1 MKQDMRVWVGIMGSA
16 ALGVLV
22 TGSAQ
27 AGDTGLHVIQGGPA
41 YFSAGIGAFNAAG
54 VKPGPGHRGNATLP
68 ELDLEYQSAS
78 KLFGIGALWGIVA
91 NTNGGFMG
99 YTGLYSDV
107 AWNHWV
113 LTPVLG
119 IGGYNRG
126 RGKYLDGV
134 FQFRLELSLA
144 YQFANQSRFGLK
156 IAHISN
162 AYIAQEDP
170 GEDEIMLDYSIPLSF
185 GDHSS

>member
-1 MKQDMRVWVGIMGSA
+1 MKQGNGIWAGM
-16 ALGVLV
+16 LGVTVLGLLV
-22 TGSAQ
+22 ASPAQ
-27 AGDTGLHVIQGGPA
+27 ADGEGLHVIQGGPA
-41 YFSAGIGAFNAAG
+41 YFNAGIGAFNAAG
-54 VKPGPGHRGNATLP
+54 VEPGPGHRGNATLP
-68 ELDLEYQSAS
+68 EIDLEYQSAS

-107 AWNHWV
+107 AWDHWV

-119 IGGYNRG
+119 MGGYNQG

-144 YQFANQSRFGLK
+144 YQFADQSRLGLK

-170 GEDEIMLDYSIPLSF
+170 GEDEVMLNYSIPLSF
-185 GDHSS
+185 GDHS

>member
-119 IGGYNRG
+119 IGGYNR
-126 RGKYLDGV
+126 
-134 FQFRLELSLA
+134 
-144 YQFANQSRFGLK
+144 
-156 IAHISN
+156 
-162 AYIAQEDP
+162 
-170 GEDEIMLDYSIPLSF
+170 
-185 GDHSS
+185 